1 MVKKALLLPLVL
13 CAAVLLRAQ
22 LPTPCG
28 TGSQPAGACESA
40 CIFCNFNG
48 FVGSTYS
55 GVPDD
60 DSIQF
65 CGTLENVQWIGYI
78 AGSTS
83 ATFTVTPINCADSN
97 GLQIALYADC
107 KAEPLDCDKGQEFG
121 GIIPVSVSSNNLN
134 IGSNYYLLVDGYAGD
149 FCTFS
154 ISVTPDSAVY
164 EPPLGIVGAIEG
176 PIEACSGAVLQYAV
190 SPVSGAGAY
199 IWDGPPGT
207 LINGEP
213 VPQTVLAPGGNV
225 VEITIGSQS
234 GAICAQAANSCKQNP
249 PCTASL
255 NVAVIA
261 DTFRPQITLDSV
273 QGLSCT
279 ESVARIE
286 ASVSPSTF
294 YQIAWT
300 TDSTGHI
307 VSNANT
313 LRPGVDSIGMYTLR
327 VTNPVNGCFSVDS
340 VLVTNPILPTNA
352 ALSLQDISCYA
363 QKDGVL
369 RIDSVASGVGPFVYA
384 LDGDN
389 FNVDPE
395 FRFLEPGDHTLRIQ
409 GANGCEWDT
418 LITLS
423 EPAELIVQLD
433 GDTSI
438 HLGREL
444 ALWRSSNVNYPDRAD
459 SILISPAT
467 LQPMTCDTCMYAP
480 ISSFRYRITVLDSA
494 GCTGSDERMVL
505 VNRERFVYIPNIFS
519 PTAPD
524 GNSLFTIY
532 GGEDV
537 ERVKLLR
544 VLDRWGQA
552 IYERY
557 DFTPNDQNLGWDGS
571 IRGKQATPAVFL
583 YQAEIL
589 FKDGETVRYN
599 GDVTLV
605 R

>member
-1 MVKKALLLPLVL
+1 MVKRALLLPLVL
-13 CAAVLLRAQ
+13 CVATLLRAQ
-22 LPTPCG
+22 LPDPCG

-78 AGSTS
+78 AGSQS

-107 KAEPLDCDKGQEFG
+107 KAEPLACDKGREFG
-121 GIIPVSVSSNNLN
+121 GSTPVSVSLNNLHV
-134 IGSNYYLLVDGYAGD
+134 GSNYFLLVDGYAGD

-154 ISVTPDSAVY
+154 ISVSPDSAVY
-164 EPPLGIVGAIEG
+164 EPPLGTVGAIDG
-176 PIEACSGAVLQYAV
+176 PLEACAGAVLQYAV

-207 LINGEP
+207 LVNGEP
-213 VPQTVLAPGGNV
+213 VPQAVQAPGGSV

-234 GAICAQAANSCKQNP
+234 GTLCVQAANSCKRNA
-249 PCTASL
+249 PCTGSL
-255 NVAVIA
+255 DVAVIP
-261 DTFRPQITLDSV
+261 DTFRPMIALDSV

-279 ESVARIE
+279 ETVARLE
-286 ASVSPSTF
+286 AGVSPATF
-294 YQIAWT
+294 YEIEWT

-313 LRPGVDSIGMYTLR
+313 LRPNVDSIGMYTLR

-340 VLVTNPILPTNA
+340 VRVTDPILPTNA
-352 ALSLQDISCYA
+352 ALTLKNISCYA
-363 QKDGVL
+363 QKDGFL
-369 RIDSVASGVGPFVYA
+369 RIDSVAAGAGPFVYA
-384 LDGDN
+384 LNDDN

-395 FRFLEPGDHTLRIQ
+395 FKFLPPGDHTLRIQ
-409 GANGCEWDT
+409 GVNGCEWDT

-433 GDTSI
+433 PDTSI
-438 HLGREL
+438 HLGQEL
-444 ALWRSSNVNYPDRAD
+444 ALWRSSGVNYPNRAD

-480 ISSFRYRITVLDSA
+480 VSSFRYRITVLDSA
-494 GCTGSDERMVL
+494 GCTGSDERVIL
-505 VNRERFVYIPNIFS
+505 VNRERYVFIPNIFR
-519 PTAPD
+519 PNAPD
-524 GNSLFTIY
+524 GNGLFTVF

-537 ERVKLLR
+537 EQIKLLR
-544 VLDRWGQA
+544 ILDRWGQA

-557 DFTPNDQNLGWDGS
+557 DFTPNDQNAGWDGS

-589 FKDGETVRYN
+589 FKDGEMVRYN

>member
-1 MVKKALLLPLVL
+1 MVKRALLLPLVL
-13 CAAVLLRAQ
+13 CVAFQLQAQ

-78 AGSTS
+78 AGSGN

-107 KAEPLDCDKGQEFG
+107 KAEPLACDKGREFG
-121 GIIPVSVSSNNLN
+121 GADPVSVTVNNLHV
-134 IGSNYYLLVDGYAGD
+134 GSNYFLLVDGYAGD

-154 ISVTPDSAVY
+154 ISVSPDSAVY
-164 EPPLGIVGAIEG
+164 EPPLGTVGDPEG
-176 PIEACSGAVLQYAV
+176 PIEACAGAVLTYSVAA
-190 SPVSGAGAY
+190 VSGAGAY
-199 IWDGPPGT
+199 IWDGPPGM
-207 LINGEP
+207 LVNGEP
-213 VPQTVLAPGGNV
+213 VPQTVLAPGGSL
-225 VEITIGSQS
+225 VEVTIPAQS
-234 GAICAQAANSCKQNP
+234 GSICVQAANSCKQNQ
-249 PCTASL
+249 PCTGSL
-255 NVAVIA
+255 AYTVIS
-261 DTFRPQITLDSV
+261 DTYRPQIMLDSV

-279 ESVARIE
+279 EAVARLE
-286 ASVSPSTF
+286 ASVSPATF
-294 YQIAWT
+294 YQIEWT
-300 TDSTGHI
+300 ADSSGHI

-313 LRPGVDSIGMYTLR
+313 LRPGVDSIGLYTLR

-340 VLVTNPILPTNA
+340 VQVTDPILPTNPV
-352 ALSLQDISCYA
+352 LTLQDITCYG
-363 QKDGVL
+363 QKNGLV
-369 RIDSVASGVGPFVYA
+369 RIDSVTGVDPFVYA
-384 LDGDN
+384 LDDDN
-389 FNVDPE
+389 FNVSPE
-395 FRFLEPGDHTLRIQ
+395 FKFLPPGDHALRIQ
-409 GANGCEWDT
+409 SPNGCEWDT
-418 LITLS
+418 IISLA
-423 EPAELIVQLD
+423 EPPELIVHLD
-433 GDTSI
+433 ADTSI
-438 HLGREL
+438 HLGQEI
-444 ALWRSSNVNYPDRAD
+444 ALFRMSAVNYPDRAD
-459 SILISPAT
+459 SVLMTPAT
-467 LQPMTCDTCMYAP
+467 LQPMSCDTCMYSP
-480 ISSFRYRITVLDSA
+480 TSSFRYHVTVLDSA
-494 GCTGSDERMVL
+494 GCKGSDEREIL
-505 VNRERFVYIPNIFS
+505 VDRERFVFIPNIFT
-519 PTAPD
+519 PNTAN
-524 GNSLFTIY
+524 GNDIFTIY

-557 DFTPNDQNLGWDGS
+557 DFLPNDASIGWDGS
-571 IRGKQATPAVFL
+571 VRGKQATPAVFL

-589 FKDGETVRYN
+589 FKDGETVRFN